1 MYLKLVV
8 EEGFPRLAP
17 FEHLF
22 QDIRVLFQN
31 TPAPRGEF
39 GSSSYQPLSS
49 TPDLIRSSE
58 EPAFREPHAMDRM
71 AIYHCERLVNIKD
84 AMSCCMDV
92 VREGAFRDRST
103 SLDLSAY
110 I

>member
-22 QDIRVLFQN
+22 QDIRVLFPN

-39 GSSSYQPLSS
+39 GSSLPASLPLQ
-49 TPDLIRSSE
+49 I
-58 EPAFREPHAMDRM
+58 
-71 AIYHCERLVNIKD
+71 
-84 AMSCCMDV
+84 
-92 VREGAFRDRST
+92 
-103 SLDLSAY
+103 
-110 I
+110 